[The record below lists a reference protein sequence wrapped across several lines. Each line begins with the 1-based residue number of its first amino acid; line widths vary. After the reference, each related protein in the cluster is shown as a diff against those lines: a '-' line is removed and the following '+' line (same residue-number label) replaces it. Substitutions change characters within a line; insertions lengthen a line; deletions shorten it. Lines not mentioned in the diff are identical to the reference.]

1 MDIASAKK
9 IAAKFIS
16 YKMYSCG
23 EICRKLMLKGC
34 DKETAETVV
43 AEFVNAGILNDM
55 EYAKAYIHDAMLIGL
70 KGMFRIR
77 QELLAKG
84 VAKSIIDKA
93 EEDCGID
100 ADAQL
105 KSYVELR
112 FSDRMFED
120 YKDIEKAK
128 MHLVRRGYSISDIN
142 RCFKEL
148 GIRVEQ
154 RGDMD

>member
-9 IAAKFIS
+9 IAAKIIS
-16 YKMYSCG
+16 FKMYSCK
-23 EICRKLMLKGC
+23 EVYKKLLSKGC
-34 DKETAETVV
+34 DEETAEAVV
-43 AEFVNAGILNDM
+43 AEFVNAGILNDI

-77 QELLAKG
+77 QELIAKG
-84 VAKSIIDKA
+84 IAQSVIDRAA
-93 EEDCGID
+93 EESDID
-100 ADAQL
+100 PDEQL
-105 KSYVELR
+105 QSYVELR
-112 FSDRMFED
+112 FLDRVFED

-128 MHLVRRGYSISDIN
+128 AHLMRRGYGISDIN

-148 GIRVEQ
+148 NIAVK

>member
-9 IAAKFIS
+9 IAAKLIS
-16 YKMYSCG
+16 YKMYSCN
-23 EICRKLMLKGC
+23 EICRKLISKGC
-34 DKETAETVV
+34 DKDMAEQTV
-43 AEFVNAGILNDM
+43 AEFARAGILNDM

-84 VAKSIIDKA
+84 VAASVIDKA
-93 EEDCGID
+93 EAEVEID
-100 ADAQL
+100 AEEQL
-105 KSYVELR
+105 REYVELR
-112 FSDRMFED
+112 FGDKIFED
-120 YKDIEKAK
+120 YSDIEKAK
-128 MHLVRRGYSISDIN
+128 AHLMRRGYGISDIN

-148 GIRVEQ
+148 GIAVK